1 MKPFPV
7 KNEVILAAAGSGKT
21 FKLSDRIIKLLVHGA
36 KPQEIV
42 ALTFTR
48 AAAAEFITKTF
59 SKLASAANDEAEAKE
74 LSSRLDLEKPW
85 NATQYRNLLRETLIS
100 MNRLSFGTLD
110 SFFSKLVSN
119 NAAEV
124 GLDGGELKNLSE
136 VDQNSIRGKI
146 ISQMLAE
153 FELPQ
158 LCGDIRHINQG
169 KVSAMPLKV
178 LDEQIEELHDLLTL
192 SPERELWGQP
202 KTIWGE
208 LPIKFSIPSDSE
220 IESAMICIHEWI
232 NNNRSAKFGKFPN
245 TLKSKSEIIAKT
257 KNWSTE
263 LKDSLEWFREWL
275 IELLD
280 GPDNKTFEIIYIKKV
295 ISFDANFCKS
305 IRILNRKG
313 YGLGIQIKL
322 DLTQSI
328 YKLLTKYEEIYNHT
342 VRQQGNLTFSDN
354 VTLLLKSETKANIDY
369 RLDCSIKHW
378 LFDEF
383 QDTSTRQWKVLR
395 NNLDEVANNSS
406 DEPRTSFFVGDLKQ
420 SLYGW
425 RGGNPE
431 ILRAVNNNSTFNV
444 KSEKSSE
451 EDSIEYTT
459 RRCSAPIVELVNAF
473 LDKDRLIE
481 FGQYFSVGAAQK
493 WADSF
498 RKHVSLAKD
507 KEFGEAMW
515 VRLKDELT
523 ITSDSESA
531 DTSGSNTEEL
541 ESIVKQAQW
550 IGKHLRQ
557 TGLVE
562 NGNRLLKHGITCAV
576 LVSGNK
582 EAAKITE
589 TLRRMGIE
597 AADEAN
603 AIIAMDN
610 PFTAGL
616 VALIANAVHPIDK
629 FNEGLAKMSPT
640 ADKYI
645 NSCGN
650 LENARLR
657 CATKF
662 IQGGAEAVVQDFLR
676 FADLKGEDNSHA
688 FLRKRAQ
695 QVIALAVNFDQ
706 NGNRNLGAFSNY
718 LQEST
723 LRDTADPRAV
733 QVLTIHRSKGLEYT
747 AVYLPGMNAAIHKHV
762 IAAEREDNPLIS
774 NNLKTFSP
782 NWILSR
788 PNKVC
793 SQRDG
798 DILNQ
803 ALEAERA
810 NVAYEN
816 LCKIY
821 VGMTRAT
828 KRLVI
833 ISKELRKSSREKLLT
848 EEKFGKYDFACLL
861 EAMLGQNSKS
871 PVKCDLAGVNKAEI
885 VWSSGS
891 DEWIDRINPPIIE
904 PAIKLKRD
912 PSKLTPVSRVQK
924 NQPSK
929 IAKVSKNKKQP
940 KSDEA
945 RGKEFGTLVH
955 SLFQNLEWD
964 TKTFITD
971 INKKVTGLP
980 ENSYLTQAVRI
991 IEQCLRSPD
1000 IVKLLEDNT
1009 QNKIL
1014 WKEKQAV
1021 IMNDGKMIDAVFDRV
1036 HIIPGKEATII
1047 DYKTNFDFSDDEL
1060 EIEYKEQMKLYRISV
1075 SELCGIPI
1083 DKIMCVLINVRE
1095 ASSKYVKF

>member
-1 MKPFPV
+1 MKNYPV

-21 FKLSDRIIKLLVHGA
+21 FRLSDRIIKLLVNGA
-36 KPQEIV
+36 KPEEIV

-59 SKLASAANDEAEAKE
+59 SKLALAANNEEEAKE
-74 LSSRLDLEKPW
+74 LSKRLKLSEPW
-85 NATQYRNLLRETLIS
+85 SAKQYRNLLRETLIS

-136 VDQNSIRGKI
+136 VEQNSIRGKI

-153 FELPQ
+153 LQLSQ
-158 LCGDIRHINQG
+158 LCRDIRHINEG
-169 KVSAMPLKV
+169 KVSATPLKV
-178 LDEQIEELHDLLTL
+178 LDEQIKELHDLLTL
-192 SPERELWGQP
+192 TPEAELWGQVEIIWGKLP
-202 KTIWGE
+202 LKLTIPLESEVKSAIKIIYAWIEANSTAHATFQKSLKAHSKTIAENKTWTSD
-208 LPIKFSIPSDSE
+208 FSDALKWFRKNLNGVLDATENISFE
-220 IESAMICIHEWI
+220 TTFAESSKIILD
-232 NNNRSAKFGKFPN
+232 PN
-245 TLKSKSEIIAKT
+245 T
-257 KNWSTE
+257 
-263 LKDSLEWFREWL
+263 
-275 IELLD
+275 
-280 GPDNKTFEIIYIKKV
+280 
-295 ISFDANFCKS
+295 CKS

-322 DLTQSI
+322 NLTQSI
-328 YKLLTKYEEIYNHT
+328 YKLLTIYEEKYNHT

-431 ILRAVNNNSTFNV
+431 ILRAVNNNSTFND
-444 KSEKSSE
+444 KSEKGSE

-473 LDKDRLIE
+473 LDKDQLIK
-481 FGQYFSVGAAQK
+481 FGQYFSIGAAQK

-498 RKHVSLAKD
+498 RQHVSLAKD

-531 DTSGSNTEEL
+531 DTSRSNTEEL
-541 ESIVKQAQW
+541 EPIVKQAQW

-576 LVSGNK
+576 LVPGNK

-616 VALIANAVHPIDK
+616 VALITNAVHPADK
-629 FNEGLAKMSPT
+629 FNEGLAKMCPT

-657 CATKF
+657 CATQF
-662 IQGGAEAVVQDFLR
+662 IQGGAEAVVQDFLK

-747 AVYLPGMNAAIHKHV
+747 AVYLPGMNTTKYA
-762 IAAEREDNPLIS
+762 IAAERENDPLIS

-793 SQRDG
+793 SERDS
-798 DILNQ
+798 DTLNQ
-803 ALEAERA
+803 ALETERA

-833 ISKELRKSSREKLLT
+833 ISNELRKSSREKLLT
-848 EEKFGKYDFACLL
+848 NEKFGKYDFACLL
-861 EAMLGQNSKS
+861 EAVLGQNNKS
-871 PVKCDLAGVNKAEI
+871 PVKYDLAGVNKAEI

-891 DEWIDRINPPIIE
+891 DEWIDRINPPIVE
-904 PAIKLKRD
+904 PAITLKRD
-912 PSKLTPVSRVQK
+912 TSKFIAVSRVQK

-940 KSDEA
+940 KSDQA
-945 RGKEFGTLVH
+945 YGKEFGTLVH
-955 SLFQNLEWD
+955 SLFQILEWD
-964 TKTFITD
+964 TKTFSAD
-971 INKKVTGLP
+971 INKKTIGLP

-991 IEQCLRSPD
+991 IEQCLKSAD
-1000 IVKLLEDNT
+1000 IIKLLEDNS

-1021 IMNDGKMIDAVFDRV
+1021 IMYEGKMIDAVFDRV
-1036 HIIPGKEATII
+1036 HITPGKEATII

-1060 EIEYKEQMKLYRISV
+1060 EIGYKEQMNLYRISV
-1075 SELCGIPI
+1075 SELTGIPV
-1083 DKIMCVLINVRE
+1083 DKIKCVLINVRG
-1095 ASSKYVKF
+1095 ASSKDVKF

>member
-1 MKPFPV
+1 MKNFPV

-21 FKLSDRIIKLLVHGA
+21 FRLSDRIIKLLVNGA
-36 KPQEIV
+36 KPEEIV

-59 SKLASAANDEAEAKE
+59 SKLALAAKNEDEASE
-74 LSSRLDLEKPW
+74 LSKRLKLSEPW
-85 NATQYRNLLRETLIS
+85 NTKQYRNLLRETLIS

-136 VDQNSIRGKI
+136 VEQNSIRGKI

-153 FELPQ
+153 LQLSQ
-158 LCGDIRHINQG
+158 LCGDIRHINEG
-169 KVSAMPLKV
+169 KVSATPLKV
-178 LDEQIEELHDLLTL
+178 LDEQIKELHDLLTL
-192 SPERELWGQP
+192 TPKAELWGQAE
-202 KTIWGE
+202 TIWGK
-208 LPIKFSIPSDSE
+208 LPLKLTIPLESE
-220 IESAMICIHEWI
+220 VESAIKIIYAWI
-232 NNNRSAKFGKFPN
+232 EANPTAHTTF
-245 TLKSKSEIIAKT
+245 LKSLKDNSKIIAENKT
-257 KNWSTE
+257 WTSNFSKA
-263 LKDSLEWFREWL
+263 LKWFRNNLNGALDASEN
-275 IELLD
+275 ISFETTFGNSPKIILLD
-280 GPDNKTFEIIYIKKV
+280 PHT
-295 ISFDANFCKS
+295 CKS

-328 YKLLTKYEEIYNHT
+328 YKLLTIYEEKYNHT

-406 DEPRTSFFVGDLKQ
+406 DEPRTCFFVGDLKQ

-431 ILRAVNNNSTFNV
+431 ILRAVNNNSTFND

-473 LDKDRLIE
+473 LDKDRLVE
-481 FGQYFSVGAAQK
+481 FGQYFSIIATQK
-493 WADSF
+493 WAESF
-498 RKHVSLAKD
+498 RQHVSIAKD
-507 KEFGEAMW
+507 KEYGEAIW

-523 ITSDSESA
+523 LPNNTENGDDSGA
-531 DTSGSNTEEL
+531 DTEDTGT
-541 ESIVKQAQW
+541 IIKQAQW
-550 IGKHLRQ
+550 IGEHLRH

-562 NGNRLLKHGITCAV
+562 DRLLKQGITCAV
-576 LVSGNK
+576 LVSSNDV
-582 EAAKITE
+582 AAKTTE
-589 TLRRMGIE
+589 TLRKMGIE

-616 VALIANAVHPIDK
+616 VALITNTVHPSDR
-629 FNEGLAKMSPT
+629 FNEGLARMSPT
-640 ADKYI
+640 AEKYI

-657 CATKF
+657 CATQF
-662 IQGGAEAVVQDFLR
+662 IQGGAEALVQDFLR
-676 FADLKGEDNSHA
+676 FADLEGADNSHA

-695 QVIALAVNFDQ
+695 QVITLAVNFDQ
-706 NGNRNLGAFSNY
+706 NGIRNLGAFSSH
-718 LQEST
+718 LQESS

-747 AVYLPGMNAAIHKHV
+747 AVYLPGMNSRIHKHI
-762 IAAEREDNPLIS
+762 IAAERETNPLIS
-774 NNLKTFSP
+774 NNTETFSP

-793 SQRDG
+793 SERDS

-803 ALEAERA
+803 ALETERA

-833 ISKELRKSSREKLLT
+833 ISDELTVSSRTNLLT
-848 EEKFGKYDFACLL
+848 EKKTGKYDYACLL
-861 EAMLGQNSKS
+861 EAVLGQNSKS
-871 PVKCDLAGVNKAEI
+871 PIKYDLAGVKNAEI

-904 PAIKLKRD
+904 PAITLKRD
-912 PSKLTPVSRVQK
+912 PSKLIPVSRVQK
-924 NQPSK
+924 NRPSK

-940 KSDEA
+940 KSNEA
-945 RGKEFGTLVH
+945 HGKEFGTLVH
-955 SLFQNLEWD
+955 SLFQSLEWD
-964 TKTFITD
+964 TKTFSAD
-971 INKKVTGLP
+971 INKKIIGLP

-991 IEQCLRSPD
+991 IEQCLKSAD
-1000 IVKLLEDNT
+1000 IVKLLEDNS

-1021 IMNDGKMIDAVFDRV
+1021 IMNEGKMIDAVFDRV
-1036 HIIPGKEATII
+1036 HIIPGKEAVII

-1060 EIEYKEQMKLYRISV
+1060 EIEYKEQMNLYRISV
-1075 SELCGIPI
+1075 SELTGIPV
-1083 DKIMCVLINVRE
+1083 DKIKCVLINVRG

>member
-1 MKPFPV
+1 MKNFPV

-21 FKLSDRIIKLLVHGA
+21 FRLSDRIIKLLVNGA
-36 KPQEIV
+36 KPEEIV

-59 SKLASAANDEAEAKE
+59 SKLSLAANSEIEAKE
-74 LSSRLDLEKPW
+74 LSIRLKLSEPW
-85 NATQYRNLLRETLIS
+85 SAKQYRNLLRETLIS

-110 SFFSKLVSN
+110 SFFSKLVNN

-136 VDQNSIRGKI
+136 VEQNSIRRKI

-153 FELPQ
+153 LQLSQ
-158 LCGDIRHINQG
+158 LCGDIRHINEG
-169 KVSAMPLKV
+169 KVSATPLKV
-178 LDEQIEELHDLLTL
+178 LDEQIKQLHDLLTL
-192 SPERELWGQP
+192 SPEKELWGQP

-208 LPIKFSIPSDSE
+208 LPIKFCIPSDSE
-220 IESAMICIHEWI
+220 VKIAYAEIDEWSR
-232 NNNRSAKFGKFPN
+232 NETSVNGTFRN
-245 TLKSKSEIIAKT
+245 TLKAKCEIIFQSKISNSALNKA
-257 KNWSTE
+257 
-263 LKDSLEWFREWL
+263 LKWFIEKLMVVLEPGTNNSPS
-275 IELLD
+275 IEY
-280 GPDNKTFEIIYIKKV
+280 GKGKKI
-295 ISFDANFCKS
+295 ISFDKKLCKS
-305 IRILNRKG
+305 IQVIARKG
-313 YGLGIQIKL
+313 FGLVIQSKL
-322 DLTQSI
+322 QLTQSI
-328 YKLLTKYEEIYNHT
+328 YKLLCKYEENYNQT
-342 VRQQGNLTFSDN
+342 VRQQGSLTFSDN

-431 ILRAVNNNSTFNV
+431 ILRAVNNNSTFND
-444 KSEKSSE
+444 KSEKGSE

-459 RRCSAPIVELVNAF
+459 RRCSAPIVQLVNAF
-473 LDKDRLIE
+473 LDKDRLVE
-481 FGQYFSVGAAQK
+481 FGQYFSIGAAQK
-493 WADSF
+493 WAESF
-498 RKHVSLAKD
+498 RPHVSIAKD

-523 ITSDSESA
+523 LPDNTENGD
-531 DTSGSNTEEL
+531 DSGSDAEDTGP
-541 ESIVKQAQW
+541 IIKQAQW
-550 IGKHLRQ
+550 IGEHLRH

-562 NGNRLLKHGITCAV
+562 KRLLKQGVTCAV
-576 LVSGNK
+576 LVSSNDV
-582 EAAKITE
+582 AAKTTE
-589 TLRRMGIE
+589 TLRKMGIE

-603 AIIAMDN
+603 AIVAMDN

-616 VALIANAVHPIDK
+616 VALITNTVHPSDR
-629 FNEGLAKMSPT
+629 FNEGLARMCPT

-657 CATKF
+657 CATQF
-662 IQGGAEAVVQDFLR
+662 IQGGAEALVQDFLR
-676 FADLKGEDNSHA
+676 FADLEGADNSHA

-695 QVIALAVNFDQ
+695 QVITLAVNFDQ
-706 NGNRNLGAFSNY
+706 NGIRNLGAFSSH
-718 LQEST
+718 LQESS

-747 AVYLPGMNAAIHKHV
+747 AVYLPGMNSKIYKHI
-762 IAAEREDNPLIS
+762 IAAERETNLLIS
-774 NNLKTFSP
+774 NNTETFSP

-793 SQRDG
+793 SERDS

-803 ALEAERA
+803 ALETERA

-833 ISKELRKSSREKLLT
+833 ISNELSKSSREKLLT

-861 EAMLGQNSKS
+861 EAVLGQNNKS
-871 PVKCDLAGVNKAEI
+871 PVKYDLVGVNKAELI
-885 VWSSGS
+885 WSSGS
-891 DEWIDRINPPIIE
+891 DEWIDRINPTIIE
-904 PAIKLKRD
+904 PAITLKRD
-912 PSKLTPVSRVQK
+912 PSKLIPVSRVQK

-945 RGKEFGTLVH
+945 VGKEFGTLVH

-964 TKTFITD
+964 TKIFIAD
-971 INKKVTGLP
+971 INKKIIGLP

-991 IEQCLRSPD
+991 IEQCLKSAD
-1000 IVKLLEDNT
+1000 IIKLLEDNS

-1021 IMNDGKMIDAVFDRV
+1021 IMYEGKMIDAVFDRV
-1036 HIIPGKEATII
+1036 HITPGKEATII

-1060 EIEYKEQMKLYRISV
+1060 EIEYKEQMNLYRISV
-1075 SELCGIPI
+1075 SELTGIPV
-1083 DKIMCVLINVRE
+1083 DKIKCVLINVRG
-1095 ASSKYVKF
+1095 ASSKDVKF

>member
-1 MKPFPV
+1 
-7 KNEVILAAAGSGKT
+7 
-21 FKLSDRIIKLLVHGA
+21 
-36 KPQEIV
+36 
-42 ALTFTR
+42 
-48 AAAAEFITKTF
+48 
-59 SKLASAANDEAEAKE
+59 
-74 LSSRLDLEKPW
+74 
-85 NATQYRNLLRETLIS
+85 
-100 MNRLSFGTLD
+100 
-110 SFFSKLVSN
+110 
-119 NAAEV
+119 
-124 GLDGGELKNLSE
+124 
-136 VDQNSIRGKI
+136 
-146 ISQMLAE
+146 
-153 FELPQ
+153 
-158 LCGDIRHINQG
+158 
-169 KVSAMPLKV
+169 
-178 LDEQIEELHDLLTL
+178 
-192 SPERELWGQP
+192 
-202 KTIWGE
+202 
-208 LPIKFSIPSDSE
+208 
-220 IESAMICIHEWI
+220 MICIHEWV
-232 NNNRSAKFGKFPN
+232 NNNQLAKLGKFPN
-245 TLKSKSEIIAKT
+245 TLKSNSEIIAKT

-263 LKDSLEWFREWL
+263 LKKSLSWFREWL

-280 GPDNKTFEIIYIKKV
+280 GPDSKTFEIIYSKKV

-354 VTLLLKSETKANIDY
+354 VTLLLKSENKANIDY

-431 ILRAVNNNSTFNV
+431 ILRAVNNNSTFND

-493 WADSF
+493 WAESF
-498 RKHVSLAKD
+498 RQHVSLAKD
-507 KEFGEAMW
+507 KEYGEAIW

-523 ITSDSESA
+523 LPNNTENGDESES
-531 DTSGSNTEEL
+531 DTEDLGP
-541 ESIVKQAQW
+541 IVKQAQW
-550 IGKHLRQ
+550 IGKHLRE

-562 NGNRLLKHGITCAV
+562 NRLLKQGITCAV
-576 LVSGNK
+576 LVSRNPD
-582 EAAKITE
+582 AAKITE

-603 AIIAMDN
+603 AIVAMDN

-616 VALIANAVHPIDK
+616 VALITNTVHPSDR
-629 FNEGLAKMSPT
+629 FNEGLARMSPT

-657 CATKF
+657 CATQF
-662 IQGGAEAVVQDFLR
+662 MLGGAESLVQDFLR
-676 FADLKGEDNSHA
+676 FADLDGTENSHA

-695 QVIALAVNFDQ
+695 QVITLAVNFDQ
-706 NGNRNLGAFSNY
+706 NGIRNLGAFSSH

-747 AVYLPGMNAAIHKHV
+747 AVYLPGMNSLSHQHQ
-762 IAAEREDNPLIS
+762 IAQLSIGNPLVS
-774 NNLKTFSP
+774 NNSETFSP

-788 PNKVC
+788 PNLVC
-793 SQRDG
+793 CERDNN
-798 DILNQ
+798 ILNK
-803 ALEAERA
+803 AIESERE

-821 VGMTRAT
+821 VGMTRAS

-833 ISKELRKSSREKLLT
+833 ISNELTVTTRKKLLT
-848 EEKFGKYDFACLL
+848 DKKHGKYDFACLL
-861 EAMLGQNSKS
+861 EAVLGNSGEPGKEYNLPDVS
-871 PVKCDLAGVNKAEI
+871 QAEI

-891 DEWIDRINPPIIE
+891 AEWIEKITPTIVE
-904 PAIKLKRD
+904 PTITIKRD
-912 PSKLTPVSRVQK
+912 LSKLIPVSRIEK
-924 NQPSK
+924 NRPSNSGK
-929 IAKVSKNKKQP
+929 ASKNKKQP

-945 RGKEFGTLVH
+945 WGKEFGTLVH
-955 SLFQNLEWD
+955 SLFQSLEWD
-964 TKTFITD
+964 TKTFSAD
-971 INKKVTGLP
+971 INKKIIGLP

-991 IEQCLRSPD
+991 IEQCLKSAD
-1000 IVKLLEDNT
+1000 IVKLLEDNS

-1021 IMNDGKMIDAVFDRV
+1021 IMYQGKMIDAVFDRV
-1036 HIIPGKEATII
+1036 HIIPGKEAIII

-1060 EIEYKEQMKLYRISV
+1060 EIEYKEQMNLYRISV
-1075 SELCGIPI
+1075 SELTGIPV
-1083 DKIMCVLINVRE
+1083 DKIKCVLINVRG

>member
-1 MKPFPV
+1 
-7 KNEVILAAAGSGKT
+7 
-21 FKLSDRIIKLLVHGA
+21 
-36 KPQEIV
+36 
-42 ALTFTR
+42 
-48 AAAAEFITKTF
+48 
-59 SKLASAANDEAEAKE
+59 
-74 LSSRLDLEKPW
+74 
-85 NATQYRNLLRETLIS
+85 
-100 MNRLSFGTLD
+100 
-110 SFFSKLVSN
+110 
-119 NAAEV
+119 
-124 GLDGGELKNLSE
+124 
-136 VDQNSIRGKI
+136 
-146 ISQMLAE
+146 MLAE
-153 FELPQ
+153 FELSE
-158 LCGDIRHINQG
+158 LSADIRHINEG

-178 LDEQIEELHDLLTL
+178 LDEQIKELHDLLTL

-202 KTIWGE
+202 ETIWGE
-208 LPIKFSIPSDSE
+208 LPLKFSVPIGSEVKTAFFEIDEWCKNQTTVNGTFRNTLRGKCEIIFLASASNSE
-220 IESAMICIHEWI
+220 ITEALKWFIERLMVILEPETSEPPAIVYGG
-232 NNNRSAKFGKFPN
+232 GK
-245 TLKSKSEIIAKT
+245 
-257 KNWSTE
+257 
-263 LKDSLEWFREWL
+263 
-275 IELLD
+275 
-280 GPDNKTFEIIYIKKV
+280 IKKI
-295 ISFDANFCKS
+295 ISFDKKISKS
-305 IRILNRKG
+305 IQIIARKG
-313 YGLGIQIKL
+313 FGLVIQSKL
-322 DLTQSI
+322 KLTQSI
-328 YKLLTKYEEIYNHT
+328 YKLLCKYEEYYNHT
-342 VRQQGNLTFSDN
+342 VRQQGSLTFSDN

-431 ILRAVNNNSTFNV
+431 ILRAVNNNSTFND

-493 WADSF
+493 WAESF
-498 RKHVSLAKD
+498 RQHVSLAKD
-507 KEFGEAMW
+507 KEYGEAIW

-523 ITSDSESA
+523 LPNNTENGDESES
-531 DTSGSNTEEL
+531 DTEDLGP
-541 ESIVKQAQW
+541 IVKQAQW
-550 IGKHLRQ
+550 IGKHLRE

-562 NGNRLLKHGITCAV
+562 NRLLKQGITCAV

-603 AIIAMDN
+603 AIVAMDN

-616 VALIANAVHPIDK
+616 VALITNTVHPSDR
-629 FNEGLAKMSPT
+629 FNEGLARMSPT

-657 CATKF
+657 CATQF
-662 IQGGAEAVVQDFLR
+662 IQGGAEALVQDFLR
-676 FADLKGEDNSHA
+676 FADLEGADNSHA

-695 QVIALAVNFDQ
+695 QVITLAVNFDQ
-706 NGNRNLGAFSNY
+706 NGIRNLGAFSSH
-718 LQEST
+718 LQESS

-747 AVYLPGMNAAIHKHV
+747 AVYLPGMNSKIYKHN
-762 IAAEREDNPLIS
+762 IAAERETNLLIS
-774 NNLKTFSP
+774 NNTETFSP

-793 SQRDG
+793 SERDS

-803 ALEAERA
+803 ALETERA

-833 ISKELRKSSREKLLT
+833 ISNELSKTSREKLLT
-848 EEKFGKYDFACLL
+848 EEKLGKYDFACLL
-861 EAMLGQNSKS
+861 EAVLGQNSKS
-871 PVKCDLAGVNKAEI
+871 PIKYDLAGVNKAEI

-904 PAIKLKRD
+904 PAITLKRD
-912 PSKLTPVSRVQK
+912 PSKLIPVSRVQK
-924 NQPSK
+924 NRPSK

-940 KSDEA
+940 KSNEA
-945 RGKEFGTLVH
+945 HGKEFGTLVH
-955 SLFQNLEWD
+955 SLFQSLEWD
-964 TKTFITD
+964 TKTFSAD
-971 INKKVTGLP
+971 INKKIIGLP

-991 IEQCLRSPD
+991 IEQCLKSAD
-1000 IVKLLEDNT
+1000 IVKLLEDNS

-1021 IMNDGKMIDAVFDRV
+1021 IMNEGKMIDAVFDRV
-1036 HIIPGKEATII
+1036 HIVPGKEATII

-1060 EIEYKEQMKLYRISV
+1060 EIKYKEQMNLYRISI
-1075 SELCGIPI
+1075 SELSGIPE
-1083 DKIMCVLINVRE
+1083 DKITCVLINVRN
-1095 ASSKYVKF
+1095 KTLRRF

>member
-59 SKLASAANDEAEAKE
+59 SKLSSAANNETEAKE
-74 LSSRLDLEKPW
+74 LSDRLDLEKPW
-85 NATQYRNLLRETLIS
+85 NAAQYLNLLRDTLVS

-136 VDQNSIRGKI
+136 VEQISIRKKI
-146 ISQMLAE
+146 IIQIVTE
-153 FELPQ
+153 FQLSQ
-158 LCGDIRHINQG
+158 LCSDIRHINEG
-169 KVSAMPLKV
+169 KVSATPLRI
-178 LDEQIEELHDLLTL
+178 LDEQIKNLHDLLTL
-192 SPERELWGQP
+192 TPEPELWGQP
-202 KTIWGE
+202 ETIWGD
-208 LPIKFSIPSDSE
+208 LPIMFSIPPDSE
-220 IESAMICIHEWI
+220 VKSAFTEIDDWCKNEI
-232 NNNRSAKFGKFPN
+232 NGHGTFRN
-245 TLKSKSEIIAKT
+245 TLRNKCEIIYLESTSNSKLTKT
-257 KNWSTE
+257 
-263 LKDSLEWFREWL
+263 LEWF
-275 IELLD
+275 IEKIMVVLEPTTN
-280 GPDNKTFEIIYIKKV
+280 GAPSIAYGRGGKI
-295 ISFDANFCKS
+295 ISFDKKICKS
-305 IRILNRKG
+305 IQIVARKG
-313 YGLGIQIKL
+313 FGLVIQSKL
-322 DLTQSI
+322 QLTQSI
-328 YKLLTKYEEIYNHT
+328 YKILCKYEENYNRT
-342 VRQQGNLTFSDN
+342 VRQQGSLTFSDY
-354 VTLLLKSETKANIDY
+354 VTLLLKSECKANIDY
-369 RLDCSIKHW
+369 RLDCTIKHW

-431 ILRAVNNNSTFNV
+431 ILRAVNNNSTFND
-444 KSEKSSE
+444 KSEKGSK

-473 LDKDRLIE
+473 LDKDRLVE
-481 FGQYFSVGAAQK
+481 FGQYFSIGAAQK
-493 WADSF
+493 WAESF
-498 RKHVSLAKD
+498 RQHVSIAKD
-507 KEFGEAMW
+507 KEYGEAMW
-515 VRLKDELT
+515 VRLKDKLT
-523 ITSDSESA
+523 LPNNTENGD
-531 DTSGSNTEEL
+531 DSGSDTEDTDTIIE
-541 ESIVKQAQW
+541 QAQW
-550 IGKHLRQ
+550 IGEHLRL

-562 NGNRLLKHGITCAV
+562 NRLLKQGVTCAV
-576 LVSGNK
+576 LVSSN
-582 EAAKITE
+582 EIAAKTTE
-589 TLRRMGIE
+589 TLRKMGIE

-603 AIIAMDN
+603 AIVAMDN

-616 VALIANAVHPIDK
+616 VALIANTVHPSDR
-629 FNEGLAKMSPT
+629 FNEGLARMSPT
-640 ADKYI
+640 AEKYI
-645 NSCGN
+645 KSCGN
-650 LENARLR
+650 IENARLR
-657 CATKF
+657 CATQF
-662 IQGGAEAVVQDFLR
+662 IQGGAEALVQDFLR
-676 FADLKGEDNSHA
+676 FADLEGTDNSHA

-695 QVIALAVNFDQ
+695 QVITLAVNFDQ
-706 NGNRNLGAFSNY
+706 KGNRDLGAFSIH

-747 AVYLPGMNAAIHKHV
+747 AVYLPGMNSRIYKHA
-762 IAAEREDNPLIS
+762 IAAERETNPLIS
-774 NNLKTFSP
+774 NNTETFSP

-793 SQRDG
+793 SERDS

-803 ALEAERA
+803 ALETERA

-833 ISKELRKSSREKLLT
+833 ISKELSKTSREKLLT

-861 EAMLGQNSKS
+861 EAVLGNSGEPGKEYNL
-871 PVKCDLAGVNKAEI
+871 PGVSKAEI

-891 DEWIDRINPPIIE
+891 AEWIEKISPPIVE
-904 PAIKLKRD
+904 PNITLKRD
-912 PSKLTPVSRVQK
+912 FSKLIRVSRVQK

-929 IAKVSKNKKQP
+929 TAKVSKNKKQP

-945 RGKEFGTLVH
+945 MGKEFGTLVH
-955 SLFQNLEWD
+955 NLFQNLEWD
-964 TKTFITD
+964 TKTFITY
-971 INKKVTGLP
+971 INKKIIGSP
-980 ENSYLTQAVRI
+980 ENSYLTQAVHI
-991 IEQCLRSPD
+991 IEKCLKSTD
-1000 IVKLLEDNT
+1000 IIKLLEDNS

-1021 IMNDGKMIDAVFDRV
+1021 IMHEGKMIDAVFDRV
-1036 HIIPGKEATII
+1036 HIVPGKEATII

-1060 EIEYKEQMKLYRISV
+1060 EIEYKEQMNLYRISI
-1075 SELCGIPI
+1075 SELSGIPI
-1083 DKIMCVLINVRE
+1083 DKIKCVLINVRQ
-1095 ASSKYVKF
+1095 ASSRHVKF

>member
-1 MKPFPV
+1 MKSFPV

-21 FKLSDRIIKLLVHGA
+21 FRLSDRIIKLLVNGA
-36 KPQEIV
+36 KPEEIV

-59 SKLASAANDEAEAKE
+59 SKLALAANNEIEAKE
-74 LSSRLDLEKPW
+74 LSKRLKLSEPW
-85 NATQYRNLLRETLIS
+85 SAKQYRNLLRETLIS

-124 GLDGGELKNLSE
+124 GLDGGELRNLSE
-136 VDQNSIRGKI
+136 VEQNSIRRKI

-158 LCGDIRHINQG
+158 LSADIRHINEG

-178 LDEQIEELHDLLTL
+178 LDEQIKKLHDLLTL
-192 SPERELWGQP
+192 SPEKKLWGQP
-202 KTIWGE
+202 ETIWGE
-208 LPIKFSIPSDSE
+208 LPLKFTLPSDSE
-220 IESAMICIHEWI
+220 VESAMICIHEWV
-232 NNNRSAKFGKFPN
+232 NNNQLAKLGKFPN
-245 TLKSKSEIIAKT
+245 TLKSNSEIIAKT

-263 LKDSLEWFREWL
+263 LEKPLSWFREWL

-280 GPDNKTFEIIYIKKV
+280 GPDNKTFEIIYSGKV

-328 YKLLTKYEEIYNHT
+328 FKLLTIYEEKYNHT

-431 ILRAVNNNSTFNV
+431 ILRAVNNNTTFNH
-444 KSEKSSE
+444 KSEKNSE

-459 RRCSAPIVELVNAF
+459 RRCSAPIVELVNAL
-473 LDKDRLIE
+473 LDKDRLVE
-481 FGQYFSVGAAQK
+481 FGQYFSIGAAQK
-493 WADSF
+493 WAESF
-498 RKHVSLAKD
+498 RQHVSIAKD
-507 KEFGEAMW
+507 KEYGEAMW

-523 ITSDSESA
+523 LPNNTENGD
-531 DTSGSNTEEL
+531 DSGSDTDNTDT
-541 ESIVKQAQW
+541 IIKQAKW
-550 IGKHLRQ
+550 IGEHLRH

-562 NGNRLLKHGITCAV
+562 NRLLKQGVTCAV
-576 LVSGNK
+576 LVSRNDV
-582 EAAKITE
+582 AAKTTE
-589 TLRRMGIE
+589 TLRKMGIE

-603 AIIAMDN
+603 AIVAMDN

-616 VALIANAVHPIDK
+616 VALITNTVHPSDR
-629 FNEGLAKMSPT
+629 FNEGLARMSPT

-645 NSCGN
+645 KSCGN

-657 CATKF
+657 CATQF
-662 IQGGAEAVVQDFLR
+662 IQGGAEALVQDFLR
-676 FADLKGEDNSHA
+676 FADLEGADNSHA

-695 QVIALAVNFDQ
+695 QVITLAVNFDQ
-706 NGNRNLGAFSNY
+706 NGIRNLGAFSSH
-718 LQEST
+718 LQESS

-747 AVYLPGMNAAIHKHV
+747 AVYLPGMNSKIHT
-762 IAAEREDNPLIS
+762 IAAERKTNPLIS
-774 NNLKTFSP
+774 NNIETFSP

-793 SQRDG
+793 SERDS

-803 ALEAERA
+803 ALETERA

-833 ISKELRKSSREKLLT
+833 ISNELPKTSREKLLT

-861 EAMLGQNSKS
+861 EAVLGQNNKS
-871 PVKCDLAGVNKAEI
+871 PVKYDLAGVNKAELI
-885 VWSSGS
+885 WSSGS
-891 DEWIDRINPPIIE
+891 DEWIDRISASIVE
-904 PAIKLKRD
+904 PAITLKRD
-912 PSKLTPVSRVQK
+912 VSKLIPVSRVQK

-945 RGKEFGTLVH
+945 VGKEFGTLVH

-964 TKTFITD
+964 TKIFIAD
-971 INKKVTGLP
+971 INKKIIGLP

-991 IEQCLRSPD
+991 IEQCLKSPD
-1000 IVKLLEDNT
+1000 IIKLLEDNS

-1021 IMNDGKMIDAVFDRV
+1021 IMYEGKMIDAVFDRV

-1047 DYKTNFDFSDDEL
+1047 DYKTNRDYSDDEL
-1060 EIEYKEQMKLYRISV
+1060 ESEYKEQMNLYRISV
-1075 SELCGIPI
+1075 SELCGIPV
-1083 DKIMCVLINVRE
+1083 DKIKCVLINVRR
-1095 ASSKYVKF
+1095 ASSKNVKF